1 MNNEQTDTALIL
13 ENELK
18 RRVSEVANEIVR
30 RHVKEMID
38 AEFVKRKND
47 MLLEVSL
54 TVGKMLRLIEQE
66 DRKPLWESTPIVEFG
81 LTNMELNTHSI
92 SGGKDAVRK

>member
-1 MNNEQTDTALIL
+1 MDNEQTDTALIL

-18 RRVSEVANEIVR
+18 RRVSEVAHEIVR

-47 MLLEVSL
+47 MMMEMSV
-54 TVGKMLRLIEQE
+54 TIGKMLQLIEKE
-66 DRKPLWESTPIVEFG
+66 DRKPLWESTPAEFG
-81 LTNMELNTHSI
+81 LTEMQLNAHNLK
-92 SGGKDAVRK
+92 GGKDAVRE